1 MRTPLALI
9 LGWAEQ
15 LERDAVLPETAR
27 QKAGGIRTQSE
38 KLRTLIED
46 LNLTSKLEY
55 GTQPLRKQEFAA
67 GPLFRELVAQFCE
80 IPQAESCEVSPQS
93 RRNSAW
99 TAPCWNDCWK
109 TCWATASGIM
119 RHP

>member
-38 KLRTLIED
+38 
-46 LNLTSKLEY
+46 
-55 GTQPLRKQEFAA
+55 
-67 GPLFRELVAQFCE
+67 
-80 IPQAESCEVSPQS
+80 
-93 RRNSAW
+93 NSA
-99 TAPCWNDCWK
+99 P
-109 TCWATASGIM
+109 
-119 RHP
+119 